1 MSRPFRWGCLSTA
14 KIARE
19 HVLPAIA
26 RSETGVLHAISSR
39 DAGRAQ
45 VAATRFG
52 AARWYDSHDALLAD
66 RDVDGVYIPLPT
78 SHHTEWAIRA
88 AQAGKHVLCE
98 KPIAL
103 KASDIDRIAAAGRD
117 NSVLIS
123 EAYMVWYHPQWHKVR
138 ELIQIGSIG
147 RLRQVTGGFS
157 FHNVD
162 PANTRNQLE
171 AGGGALP
178 DIGVYP
184 VITTLM
190 STGSVPLSVEAQ
202 VEYSPE
208 FKTDIYAHAVVRF
221 EGFNL
226 SFHVSTQMA
235 LHQSMRFMGE
245 TGWIDVRAPFNA
257 GDYGAAEVVL
267 YDQANTQQQVFRF
280 TSARQYEVQVDAFA
294 NACAGNGSG
303 VVPLSLSRQVQEI
316 IDQIYAAGRSENRQV
331 LQ

>member
-1 MSRPFRWGCLSTA
+1 MSRLFRWGCLSTA

-19 HVLPAIA
+19 QVLPAIL

-39 DAGRAQ
+39 NAGKAQ
-45 VAATRFG
+45 LFAGRFG
-52 AARWYDSHDALLAD
+52 AARWYDSNEALLAD
-66 RDVDGVYIPLPT
+66 QDVDGVYIPLPT

-88 AQAGKHVLCE
+88 AEAGKHVLCE

-103 KASDIDRIAAAGRD
+103 KAPDIDRIAAAGRD
-117 NSVLIS
+117 NNVLIS

-138 ELIQIGSIG
+138 ELIEDGAIG

-184 VITTLM
+184 IITTLM
-190 STGSVPLSVEAQ
+190 STGAEPLGVEAQ

-208 FKTDIYAHAVVRF
+208 FKTDIYAQAVVRF
-221 EGFNL
+221 AEFNL

-235 LHQSMRFMGE
+235 LHQSMRFLGE
-245 TGWIDVRAPFNA
+245 FGWIDVRAPFNA
-257 GDYGAAEVVL
+257 GAYGAAEVVL
-267 YDQANTQQQVFRF
+267 YDQLNTRQQMFRF
-280 TSARQYEVQVDAFA
+280 TGACQYELQVEAFA
-294 NACAGNGSG
+294 RACAGNGTG

-316 IDQIYAAGRSENRQV
+316 IDQIYAAGQS
-331 LQ
+331 

>member
-1 MSRPFRWGCLSTA
+1 MSDLFRWGCLSTA

-19 HVLPAIA
+19 QVLPAIT

-45 VAATRFG
+45 VAAERFG

-66 RDVDGVYIPLPT
+66 PEVDGVYIPLPT
-78 SHHTEWAIRA
+78 SHHTEWVIRA
-88 AQAGKHVLCE
+88 AEAGKHVLCE
-98 KPIAL
+98 KPMAM
-103 KASDIDRIAAAGRD
+103 AAGDVDRIEAAAQAND
-117 NSVLIS
+117 VLIS

-138 ELIQIGSIG
+138 DLVQGGAIG

-157 FHNVD
+157 FYNID
-162 PANTRNQLE
+162 PQNTRNQLD

-190 STGSVPLSVEAQ
+190 TTGAAPVGVEAQ

-208 FKTDIYAHAVVRF
+208 FGTDVYAQAVVRF

-226 SFHVSTQMA
+226 TFHVSTQMA
-235 LHQSMRFMGE
+235 LHQSMRFLGE
-245 TGWIDVRAPFNA
+245 KGWIDVRAPFNA
-257 GDYGAAEVVL
+257 GDYGAAEVVV
-267 YDQANTQQQVFRF
+267 YDEANTQQQMFRF
-280 TSARQYEVQVDAFA
+280 TKAQQYELQVDAFA
-294 NACAGNGSG
+294 RACVTDRSG
-303 VVPLSLSRQVQEI
+303 VVPLSLSRQVQQV
-316 IDQIYAAGRSENRQV
+316 IDQIYAAGGSRSS
-331 LQ
+331 

>member
-1 MSRPFRWGCLSTA
+1 MPKPFRWGCLSTA

-19 HVLPAIA
+19 QVLPAIA
-26 RSETGVLHAISSR
+26 RSETGVLQAISSR

-45 VAATRFG
+45 IAASRFD
-52 AARWYDSHDALLAD
+52 AARWYDSHEALLAD
-66 RDVDGVYIPLPT
+66 PEVDGVYIPLPT

-88 AQAGKHVLCE
+88 AEAGKHVLCE

-103 KASDIDRIAAAGRD
+103 KASDIDRIAAVGRD
-117 NSVLIS
+117 NNVLIS

-138 ELIQIGSIG
+138 ALIQNGSIG

-157 FHNVD
+157 FFNVD
-162 PANTRNQLE
+162 PANTRNQLD

-190 STGSVPLSVEAQ
+190 STGAEPLSVEAD
-202 VEYSPE
+202 VEFSPE
-208 FKTDIYAHAVVRF
+208 FKTDIYAQTVVRF

-226 SFHVSTQMA
+226 VFHVSTQMA
-235 LHQSMRFMGE
+235 LHQSMRFFGE

-257 GDYGAAEVVL
+257 GDYGAAEVIL
-267 YDQANTQQQVFRF
+267 YDQTNTQQQMFRF
-280 TSARQYEVQVDAFA
+280 TGARQYEMQVDAFA
-294 NACAGNGSG
+294 RACEGKGAG

-316 IDQIYAAGRSENRQV
+316 IEQIYFAGDSATR
-331 LQ
+331 